1 MEIPI
6 EKISFFSLSIK
17 ETSSILDNL
26 KNISGLKYYFVL
38 TNIFLKFFWIDP
50 SEFINFLAS
59 KSVKIKLVSS
69 SISILLGFIF
79 PWFFPNSV

>member
-26 KNISGLKYYFVL
+26 NNISGLKYYFVL

-50 SEFINFLAS
+50 SEFINF
-59 KSVKIKLVSS
+59 
-69 SISILLGFIF
+69 
-79 PWFFPNSV
+79 